1 MRRVFPSHVSLLPQA
16 DALGASTL
24 RRVAGPKGGAVEAQG
39 SSRDAAHR
47 LNSPPVSL
55 RTGGLLKPGSPI
67 ETGRLATDSSSSL
80 YRPILQSPK
89 NEQTSASG
97 LGRPSLAHALFT
109 SARGF
114 PKDLMHPSSSNRGLS
129 DSFHTEVVTQEQFLN
144 GTADLSDLKS
154 FAGTHGLH
162 EEDGDP
168 RAEQGLRRENAALR
182 EYIRTLEAD
191 MSFVLRLNESLLHK
205 LSTFSTNLPSPH

>member
-1 MRRVFPSHVSLLPQA
+1 MRRVFPSPVSLLPQA
-16 DALGASTL
+16 EALGASAL

-55 RTGGLLKPGSPI
+55 RAGGLLKPGSPI

-89 NEQTSASG
+89 NEQASG

-114 PKDLMHPSSSNRGLS
+114 PKDLMQPSSSNRGLS

-154 FAGTHGLH
+154 FAGTQGLH

-168 RAEQGLRRENAALR
+168 KAEQDLRRENAALR
-182 EYIRTLEAD
+182 EYIRTLETD